1 MDCPSR
7 ALLHLLRQLESSRS
21 SRTVEHV
28 HHGIQEPG
36 LGDAL
41 EMDGFHGN
49 PMENPIAFYGFYW
62 ILLDVYGF
70 LWIFMDVYSL

>member
-1 MDCPSR
+1 
-7 ALLHLLRQLESSRS
+7 
-21 SRTVEHV
+21 V

-62 ILLDVYGF
+62 MFMGFYGF
-70 LWIFMDVYSL
+70 LWMFIDFN